1 MRDLSGIKAV
11 FFDFDDTLAIQDHE
25 FEIVNYW
32 EKVWAQPDNVY
43 DESVMPNEGV
53 RLFLDELS
61 GVAKYCITW
70 ADVCLGGIG
79 CRK

>member
-32 EKVWAQPDNVY
+32 EKV
-43 DESVMPNEGV
+43 
-53 RLFLDELS
+53 
-61 GVAKYCITW
+61 
-70 ADVCLGGIG
+70 
-79 CRK
+79 